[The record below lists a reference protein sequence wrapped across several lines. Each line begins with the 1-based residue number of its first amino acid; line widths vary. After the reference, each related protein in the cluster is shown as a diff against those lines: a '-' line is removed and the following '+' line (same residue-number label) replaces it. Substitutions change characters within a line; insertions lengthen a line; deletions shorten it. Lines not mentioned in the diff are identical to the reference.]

1 MTDFLRAISA
11 NLIGSISEDL
21 APVLVT
27 GIIMMIPIVS
37 ILVKHQQKMALIMR
51 ENPQGDNQRQTY
63 ELESIKRELADLK
76 TLMHQQAI
84 AMDNLTDKVNV
95 NSEISRRLENVN

>member
-1 MTDFLRAISA
+1 M
-11 NLIGSISEDL
+11 
-21 APVLVT
+21 LVT